1 MFIHHFLYTLKT
13 LFKNKSLVFWTFA
26 FPIILALLFNQAF
39 SNIEKNEML
48 DIINIAIVNNQ
59 EFQSN
64 EIFQETFEELSDP
77 NNKDQ
82 LFDTQYVNEEKAK
95 QLLDDKEITGY
106 LLMNEDEYKIVA
118 STNGINETVFKSVV
132 DEITQ
137 TSQMIQ
143 NIAEIEMENGQFNI
157 DNIYAKVQQLLSD
170 NQVRINDQSPQHMSY
185 MLVEFYT
192 LIAMTC
198 LYGGSI
204 VMEAMNQSL
213 ANMTSIGKRVGVSP
227 ISKGKIVLSS
237 ILASYIIQLLG
248 VSLLMVFTQFVLKV
262 DFGDNIPL
270 IILLAM
276 VGTLTGLALGLF
288 VSVVIKA
295 NENTKVGVIIAV
307 SMAMSVL
314 SGMTGVVLKYMIDTH
329 MPLINKINPASMI
342 TDGFYSLYYY
352 QTLDKY
358 ITSIISLL
366 VFSVIFIVISA
377 LILRRQKYDS
387 I

>member
-59 EFQSN
+59 EFQSH

-106 LLMNEDEYKIVA
+106 LLMNEDEYKIVT

-276 VGTLTGLALGLF
+276 VGTLAGLALGLF